1 MAGGKETPRQ
11 KMIGMMY
18 LVLTAL
24 LAMNISKDVLNAF
37 IQINKGLTK
46 TNSILE
52 EKSRRT
58 IDGINASTEGAKAI
72 PFQQKVAEVDKWATE
87 LMTYIEEMKGR
98 VMASSDKGN
107 ETGEGFEE
115 FMKEEGGKKI
125 AIMPD
130 EKNADGKL
138 IITKP
143 DENQNNTSLLIG
155 HEPATPRADPF
166 SAVDFK
172 NHLLKFRD
180 DLLAIQIQR
189 ADSGAATFTLPEDM
203 QEAIKNTFTFD
214 GPYFDSEGKEE
225 SWEVNNF
232 YHMPLVAVL
241 ANITKYQTD
250 VMNVK
255 NNVCM
260 ALAQGI
266 NATDMKFSDITVA
279 VVPKQ
284 SYIIRGGEF
293 EAEVYLAAYNRSSKS
308 KIYMAGEASRDAMA
322 TVFDVAGRSPEAESD
337 NEGKCHFKVSTGG
350 LSVGEHAYK
359 GQIEYMKNG
368 KPEYIPFIVPP
379 FFVGEPVA
387 VVNASKCNVMY
398 KGVENP
404 IEVSVPGANGK
415 IVATCQGC
423 AAFNPSGNG
432 TYMASP
438 DPAPSA
444 KEAIITVSAEV
455 NGEMKNMGSKPF
467 RLKRLPDPNPEFATR
482 KASDTEIKRTAAM
495 ANDKIFAKLDSDFL
509 FEGISYSVKSF
520 KFYVFSG
527 GNVKEWSG
535 NGNTL
540 SSEMKAA
547 ISAAKNNSQIG
558 FTSIIA
564 VGPDGADRKLNNII
578 LKLVD

>member
-1 MAGGKETPRQ
+1 
-11 KMIGMMY
+11 
-18 LVLTAL
+18 
-24 LAMNISKDVLNAF
+24 
-37 IQINKGLTK
+37 
-46 TNSILE
+46 
-52 EKSRRT
+52 
-58 IDGINASTEGAKAI
+58 
-72 PFQQKVAEVDKWATE
+72 
-87 LMTYIEEMKGR
+87 
-98 VMASSDKGN
+98 
-107 ETGEGFEE
+107 
-115 FMKEEGGKKI
+115 
-125 AIMPD
+125 
-130 EKNADGKL
+130 
-138 IITKP
+138 
-143 DENQNNTSLLIG
+143 
-155 HEPATPRADPF
+155 
-166 SAVDFK
+166 
-172 NHLLKFRD
+172 
-180 DLLAIQIQR
+180 
-189 ADSGAATFTLPEDM
+189 
-203 QEAIKNTFTFD
+203 
-214 GPYFDSEGKEE
+214 
-225 SWEVNNF
+225 
-232 YHMPLVAVL
+232 
-241 ANITKYQTD
+241 
-250 VMNVK
+250 
-255 NNVCM
+255 M

-308 KIYMAGEASRDAMA
+308 KIYMAGEASRDAVA

-438 DPAPSA
+438 DPS
-444 KEAIITVSAEV
+444 
-455 NGEMKNMGSKPF
+455 PF

-482 KASDTEIKRTAAM
+482 KASDTEIKRTAAS

-527 GNVKEWSG
+527 GNYKEFMG

-540 SSEMKAA
+540 TSEMKAA
-547 ISAAKNNSQIG
+547 ISAAKNNAQIG
-558 FTSIIA
+558 FINIIA

>member
-58 IDGINASTEGAKAI
+58 IDGINTSTEGAKAV
-72 PFQQKVAEVDKWATE
+72 PFQQKVAEVDKWANE
-87 LMTYIEEMKGR
+87 LMAYIEEMKAR

-107 ETGEGFEE
+107 ETGDGFEE
-115 FMKEEGGKKI
+115 FMKDLNGKKV

-130 EKNADGKL
+130 DKNADGKL

-155 HEPATPRADPF
+155 HEPATPRSEPF
-166 SAVDFK
+166 SAVDLK

-180 DLLAIQIQR
+180 DLMAIEIQR
-189 ADSGAATFTLPEDM
+189 ADSGAANFTLPEDLK
-203 QEAIKNTFTFD
+203 EAIKNTFTFD

-279 VVPKQ
+279 VVPKNGA
-284 SYIIRGGEF
+284 IIKGGEF
-293 EAEVYLAAYNRSSKS
+293 EADVFLAAYNRSSKS
-308 KIYMAGEASRDAMA
+308 KIYISGECDPKSTPAVFPAGTPD
-322 TVFDVAGRSPEAESD
+322 AESD
-337 NEGKCHFKVSTGG
+337 NEGKCHFVRSTGG
-350 LSVGEHAYK
+350 MSIGEHAFK

-368 KPEYIPFIVPP
+368 KPEYIPFIIPAFYVM
-379 FFVGEPVA
+379 EPIA
-387 VVNASKCNVMY
+387 VISASKCNVLY
-398 KGVENP
+398 FGLDNP
-404 IEVSVPGANGK
+404 IEVSVPGVNGT
-415 IVATCQGC
+415 VTPSCSGC
-423 AAFNPSGNG
+423 SLGKSGNEWI
-432 TYMASP
+432 AKP
-438 DPAPSA
+438 DNGAR
-444 KEAIITVSAEV
+444 EATISVSAQV
-455 NGEMKNMGSKPF
+455 NGENKAMGSKKF
-467 RLKRLPDPNPEFATR
+467 RIKKVPTPEPIFQGKRPADGAISRGELISGANGGGVG
-482 KASDTEIKRTAAM
+482 AAM
-495 ANDKIFAKLDSDFL
+495 DPSFI
-509 FEGISYSVKSF
+509 FEGISFNVTGFSLTINTGSVTVEKKSS
-520 KFYVFSG
+520 SG
-527 GNVKEWSG
+527 QFTAEMRQLIQNVKAG
-535 NGNTL
+535 AT
-540 SSEMKAA
+540 
-547 ISAAKNNSQIG
+547 
-558 FTSIIA
+558 IA
-564 VGPDGADRKLNNII
+564 LTNITATGPGGGTRRLAPIV
-578 LKLVD
+578 LKVN